1 MSSIEDRSG
10 ESFVSRMIEILRKSP
25 VLRLSGNKTVTFKN
39 IRPPAKSLTPL
50 SRCVI
55 VNGEAEP
62 VDFGSAGEWCGNEE
76 NLGSRQHEKHT

>member
-39 IRPPAKSLTPL
+39 IRPPAKSLTL
-50 SRCVI
+50 SAEGVI
-55 VNGEAEP
+55 VNGEDKP
-62 VDFGSAGEWCGNEE
+62 VDFVFCPESGAV
-76 NLGSRQHEKHT
+76 T